1 MEKWK
6 DVVGYE
12 GLYKISSRGRV
23 LSYGKRK
30 RTTVLRQCK
39 NNFGYMQVKLCK
51 NSIRKNT
58 YIHRMVGE
66 SFIGPS
72 NMFDHRDQNPKNNS
86 LSNIRKCNK
95 STNGMNRGKRN
106 GGTSQYMGVHFH
118 KENRR
123 WVAQIKGNRTGVSSY
138 IGSFKTEVEA
148 AKAYNIEAK
157 ALHGEFA
164 CLNLC

>member
-118 KENRR
+118 KENTDTLSKCES
-123 WVAQIKGNRTGVSSY
+123 VFQLLNFLLLKGSECGRGFRVRPP
-138 IGSFKTEVEA
+138 
-148 AKAYNIEAK
+148 NILA
-157 ALHGEFA
+157 FP
-164 CLNLC
+164 